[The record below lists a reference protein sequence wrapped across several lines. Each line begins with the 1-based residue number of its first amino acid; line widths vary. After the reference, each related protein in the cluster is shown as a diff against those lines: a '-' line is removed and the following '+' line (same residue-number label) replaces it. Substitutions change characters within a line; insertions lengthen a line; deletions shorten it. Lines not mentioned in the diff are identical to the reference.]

1 MFNSNFTA
9 MSKKTKPA
17 HAMGT
22 PAGELPEET
31 KSAIEA
37 AAEQAETETPIR
49 TMQADP
55 AEVRELRREVEQLR
69 AQVAKAP
76 QSLDEQ
82 INYFQRK
89 QQLVS
94 RLNSLNSSILT
105 LEKHGEEVRKEAEED
120 VFSSEVYALRLSS
133 KKGYSSE
140 EEVFKFRNPT
150 VITELLNFVLS
161 RMIEKR
167 EAIENEIIS

>member
-1 MFNSNFTA
+1 
-9 MSKKTKPA
+9 
-17 HAMGT
+17 
-22 PAGELPEET
+22 L
-31 KSAIEA
+31 
-37 AAEQAETETPIR
+37 
-49 TMQADP
+49 
-55 AEVRELRREVEQLR
+55 EQLR

-120 VFSSEVYALRLSS
+120 VFSSEVLRPSPVI
-133 KKGYSSE
+133 KKGL
-140 EEVFKFRNPT
+140 FKRGGSF
-150 VITELLNFVLS
+150 
-161 RMIEKR
+161 
-167 EAIENEIIS
+167 